1 MCGFCNPSI
10 VSLDR
15 FLAWVLLANLVREMQ
30 SLAEQY
36 GIVHHLREEI
46 NGKES
51 GEAATEIK
59 N

>member
-1 MCGFCNPSI
+1 MCGFCNPSV
-10 VSLDR
+10 VSLNR
-15 FLAWVLLANLVREMQ
+15 FLAWVLLANLVQGRQ

-36 GIVHHLREEI
+36 GIVHHPREEI
-46 NGKES
+46 NGNEA

>member
-10 VSLDR
+10 VSLDC
-15 FLAWVLLANLVREMQ
+15 FLGWVLLANLVRGRQ

-36 GIVHHLREEI
+36 SIVHHLREEI
-46 NGKES
+46 NEKEAV
-51 GEAATEIK
+51 EATTEIK